1 MKEKIKKILIKTLL
15 IILIIFGGSMLAGII
30 QETIGFGL
38 LHGLVIF
45 GMAIGFMKVTGIDSL
60 WRRRTQK

>member
-30 QETIGFGL
+30 QKTIGFGL

-45 GMAIGFMKVTGIDSL
+45 GMAIGFMKVIGIDSL